1 MTPDDPR
8 DPRPGA
14 ADVPSPSLDELASAL
29 LDGELGDADAA
40 AARARPDVVARA
52 AAMEDAR
59 RALRDLPVPPHA
71 GRDRAVAAALAAF
84 DDEVA
89 GGTGWSPPAPL
100 GPPPRRAQR
109 WLAAAAA
116 AAVLAGLAGL
126 AVATAGDGDDH
137 DMAGSAEEATA
148 GDDSADASG
157 EGGGGP
163 DEEVAEEAPRADT
176 EASDQLAVAEAGHLG
191 TFASADALVDHV
203 TALLAQDGGATS
215 VPPADPDT
223 GADTTFRQACADD
236 PPAPL
241 AGALA
246 TVLSGRAVL
255 DQQPVEVWV
264 VDTAEGRRVV
274 AVDDTCATVVDQ
286 PVG

>member
-8 DPRPGA
+8 DPRPDA
-14 ADVPSPSLDELASAL
+14 AGPPPSLDELASAL

-40 AARARPDVVARA
+40 VRARPDVVARA

-84 DDEVA
+84 DDEVPGDVA
-89 GGTGWSPPAPL
+89 GSPPAPL
-100 GPPPRRAQR
+100 GAPARRAQR

-116 AAVLAGLAGL
+116 AAALAGLAGL

-137 DMAGSAEEATA
+137 DTAGSAADEATA
-148 GDDSADASG
+148 GDDGADASG
-157 EGGGGP
+157 EGGAAP
-163 DEEVAEEAPRADT
+163 DQTAAEEAPGAGA
-176 EASDQLAVAEAGHLG
+176 ESHEQLAAVDAGDLG
-191 TFASADALVDHV
+191 SFASADALVVRV
-203 TALLAQDGGATS
+203 TALLAQDDGAGS
-215 VPPADPDT
+215 VPPVDPDG
-223 GADTTFRQACADD
+223 GADAAFRQACADD

-246 TVLSGRAVL
+246 TVLGGRAVV
-255 DQQPVEVWV
+255 DQQPVDVWV
-264 VDTAEGRRVV
+264 VDTAGGRRVV
-274 AVDDTCATVVDQ
+274 AIDDTCTTVVDR
-286 PVG
+286 PLG

>member
-14 ADVPSPSLDELASAL
+14 DDVPPSLDELASAL
-29 LDGELGDADAA
+29 LDGELSDADAA

-71 GRDRAVAAALAAF
+71 DRDRAVAAALAAF
-84 DDEVA
+84 DDELP
-89 GGTGWSPPAPL
+89 GGTGSRPAAL

-116 AAVLAGLAGL
+116 AAALAGLAGL

-163 DEEVAEEAPRADT
+163 DESAAEEAPRADA
-176 EASDQLAVAEAGHLG
+176 EADDQLAAAEAGDLG

-203 TALLAQDGGATS
+203 TALLAQDGGAAS
-215 VPPADPDT
+215 EAPADPDT
-223 GADTTFRQACADD
+223 GADTAFRQACADD
-236 PPAPL
+236 PPPPL

-246 TVLSGRAVL
+246 TVLGGRAVL

-264 VDTAEGRRVV
+264 VDTADGRRLV
-274 AVDDTCATVVDQ
+274 AIDDTCATVVDQ
-286 PVG
+286 PLG

>member
-14 ADVPSPSLDELASAL
+14 DDVPPSLDELASAL
-29 LDGELGDADAA
+29 LDGELSDADAA

-52 AAMEDAR
+52 AAMDDAR

-71 GRDRAVAAALAAF
+71 DRDRAVAAALAAF
-84 DDEVA
+84 DDEVPNS
-89 GGTGWSPPAPL
+89 GWSRPAPL
-100 GPPPRRAQR
+100 GPSPRRAQR

-116 AAVLAGLAGL
+116 AAALAGLAGL

-157 EGGGGP
+157 EGGGGQ
-163 DEEVAEEAPRADT
+163 DETAAEEAPRAGA
-176 EASDQLAVAEAGHLG
+176 EADDQLAAAEAGDLG
-191 TFASADALVDHV
+191 TFASADALVNHV
-203 TALLAQDGGATS
+203 TALLAQDGGAAS
-215 VPPADPDT
+215 GPPADPES
-223 GADTTFRQACADD
+223 GADTAFRQACADD

-246 TVLSGRAVL
+246 TVLGGRAVL

-264 VDTAEGRRVV
+264 VDTADGRSVV
-274 AVDDTCATVVDQ
+274 AIDDTCAIVVDQ
-286 PVG
+286 PLG